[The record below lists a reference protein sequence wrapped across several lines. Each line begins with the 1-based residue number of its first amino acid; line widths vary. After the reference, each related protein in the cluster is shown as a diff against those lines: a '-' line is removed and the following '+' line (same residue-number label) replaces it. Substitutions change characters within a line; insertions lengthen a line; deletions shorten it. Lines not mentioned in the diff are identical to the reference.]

1 MKTFCGLLK
10 KIKKMENLL
19 LSIYFICENKIVN
32 KVSYYFIL
40 KANDKI
46 IVANFYLG
54 NNSST
59 YLIMYYHVKK
69 MFQSEVMCQ
78 TNQLTEE
85 NNKLLKELQRVREMV
100 IFNNNLNILYIKIK
114 YIFRMKIYCQR
125 LMV

>member
-1 MKTFCGLLK
+1 MDENILWIVK
-10 KIKKMENLL
+10 KNKENGKFTI
-19 LSIYFICENKIVN
+19 IYIFVN

-69 MFQSEVMCQ
+69 KMF
-78 TNQLTEE
+78 
-85 NNKLLKELQRVREMV
+85 
-100 IFNNNLNILYIKIK
+100 
-114 YIFRMKIYCQR
+114 
-125 LMV
+125 